1 MNEVCSKDSINWL
14 EYDNHRN
21 TNKIH
26 KSEERTILRKWIK
39 IKVDLIKINKYNYFV
54 YKIVIAFF
62 KLNKRISRFIRKR
75 KKVRSNQK

>member
-14 EYDNHRN
+14 KYDIFRT

-39 IKVDLIKINKYNYFV
+39 IKVDL
-54 YKIVIAFF
+54 
-62 KLNKRISRFIRKR
+62 L
-75 KKVRSNQK
+75 

>member
-1 MNEVCSKDSINWL
+1 MSLTVLYIMNEVCSKDSINWL
-14 EYDNHRN
+14 KYDIFRT

-39 IKVDLIKINKYNYFV
+39 KKVDLIKINKYNYFV

-62 KLNKRISRFIRKR
+62 
-75 KKVRSNQK
+75 

>member
-14 EYDNHRN
+14 KYDIFRT

-39 IKVDLIKINKYNYFV
+39 IKVDSPYIIINIIN
-54 YKIVIAFF
+54 
-62 KLNKRISRFIRKR
+62 
-75 KKVRSNQK
+75 

>member
-1 MNEVCSKDSINWL
+1 MNEVCSKDSIKWL

-39 IKVDLIKINKYNYFV
+39 IKVDLYGIIININ
-54 YKIVIAFF
+54 
-62 KLNKRISRFIRKR
+62 
-75 KKVRSNQK
+75 